1 MSQGA
6 DMRRREFITLLC
18 GTAAAWPLTAR
29 AQQAEPVRRLGMLIN
44 FTNDDQEAKRRIGAF
59 LKKLSELGWTDGKNL
74 HIDYRWGVD
83 REIIRKNAA
92 ELVALAPDVIV
103 ANAPPSVLALQQVTR
118 AVPIVFTAVID
129 PVALGFV
136 QSLAR
141 PRGNV
146 TGFAPLEFG
155 SSTKWLELLK
165 EIAPGVKQV
174 AVLGGSTNPG
184 ATLQLAAIQTAAP
197 SFGVELSIIDVSDK
211 DKIERGVTAF
221 AGSANRGLIVIR
233 TVENI
238 DAHDL
243 IIALAA
249 RYRLPTVYPLRFF
262 VAAGGLASYGT
273 DAVEEYRQVA
283 GYVDRILKGEKP
295 ADLPVQTPTKYELMI
310 NLKTAKA
317 LGLSIPPAV
326 LTRADEVI
334 E

>member
-184 ATLQLAAIQTAAP
+184 ALVRCGTQHYRC
-197 SFGVELSIIDVSDK
+197 
-211 DKIERGVTAF
+211 ER
-221 AGSANRGLIVIR
+221 
-233 TVENI
+233 
-238 DAHDL
+238 
-243 IIALAA
+243 
-249 RYRLPTVYPLRFF
+249 
-262 VAAGGLASYGT
+262 
-273 DAVEEYRQVA
+273 
-283 GYVDRILKGEKP
+283 
-295 ADLPVQTPTKYELMI
+295 
-310 NLKTAKA
+310 
-317 LGLSIPPAV
+317 
-326 LTRADEVI
+326 
-334 E
+334 